1 MTWAPLDLAELV
13 DQVANGIDGRPV
25 PAVLTRDDGA
35 GLIYPG
41 MVNGVHGESG
51 SGKTWL
57 ALHACVQQLVAGH
70 RVVYIDH
77 EGDPRSIVA
86 RLLDLGLTADTI
98 IRGFHYVQP
107 ETPFTDGGTALLEA
121 VRMTEASLV
130 VIDSTGEG
138 LALGGAKPNAD
149 DEVALWFREVP
160 RRIADQGPAVLLLD
174 HTAKAHGGELWPIG
188 SQRKRA
194 AINGAQ
200 FYIET
205 MSPFSRDRAGA
216 AKLVCAKDRHGC
228 YTFGQRVGILHV
240 TPDDG
245 TLAVSIAAPDPA
257 ERAPDGGFRPT
268 GYMEKISRL
277 LEANDAPMSGKQI
290 RDSITGKSQHIGQA
304 VAALVAEGHL
314 TTAPGGRGAI
324 LHTVVNP
331 YREHVTT
338 AEQVPDPPNDLF
350 LFPVPRPG
358 TGEQVRSAV
367 PGTPGNSSGTAH
379 DQKEGTQP

>member
-1 MTWAPLDLAELV
+1 MTWAPLDLAGII
-13 DQVANGIDGRPV
+13 DQVANGIDGRAQPT
-25 PAVLTRDDGA
+25 VLTRDDGA

-57 ALHACVQQLVAGH
+57 ALHACVQELQAGH

-98 IRGFHYVQP
+98 VRGFHYVQP
-107 ETPFTDGGTALLEA
+107 ETPFTDGGTAVLEA
-121 VRMTEASLV
+121 VRMLEASLV

-149 DEVALWFREVP
+149 EEVARWFREVP

-174 HTAKAHGGELWPIG
+174 HTAKANGGELWPIG

-205 MSPFSRDRAGA
+205 LSPFSRDRAGA
-216 AKLVCAKDRHGC
+216 AKLVCAKDRHGH
-228 YTFGQRVGILHV
+228 YTFGQKVATLRV
-240 TPDDG
+240 TPSPEG
-245 TLAVSIAAPDPA
+245 LRITLPAVETRTDTP
-257 ERAPDGGFRPT
+257 FRPT
-268 GYMEKISRL
+268 TLMEKVSRA
-277 LEANDAPMSGKQI
+277 LEASPDPLTFRGILQHVQGREEAI
-290 RDSITGKSQHIGQA
+290 RQALDLLTGTGHVQRTPGPRNSHQHVSLRPYRQ
-304 VAALVAEGHL
+304 EDD
-314 TTAPGGRGAI
+314 PESDMWGGR
-324 LHTVVNP
+324 
-331 YREHVTT
+331 
-338 AEQVPDPPNDLF
+338 Q
-350 LFPVPRPG
+350 
-358 TGEQVRSAV
+358 
-367 PGTPGNSSGTAH
+367 
-379 DQKEGTQP
+379 